1 MSAAERDALN
11 ARFLAEGRLKLEP
24 WLGPRIDRREIIIR
38 PKTRIVGCERRADDL
53 LVRLDA
59 GDRFAVDHV
68 LYATG
73 YRVDLR
79 RVGFLAAGNLLPR
92 IERRDG
98 FPLLD
103 GSLQSTVPGLFL
115 TSLPAT
121 RDFGLFFGFT
131 VAVRAS
137 ARMVGR
143 AIRPH

>member
-1 MSAAERDALN
+1 
-11 ARFLAEGRLKLEP
+11 
-24 WLGPRIDRREIIIR
+24 
-38 PKTRIVGCERRADDL
+38 
-53 LVRLDA
+53 
-59 GDRFAVDHV
+59 VDHV

-92 IERRDG
+92 IKREDG

-103 GSLQSTVPGLFL
+103 GTLQSTVPGLFL

-121 RDFGLFFGFT
+121 GDFGLFFGFT

-143 AIRPH
+143 ALGPR